1 MYFQN
6 ASTNLQNASTHCI
19 IILMKKRSSTV
30 CPIVYAL
37 DIWGDPWSLVI
48 LRDVLIHNKRYYREF
63 LASREHISTNILS
76 ARLQSLVETGLLVK
90 IEGESNR
97 AQTMY
102 RPTQKALDL
111 FPVVFAIMH
120 WGLKYNP
127 NTDMSIPI
135 MQELTTNEKGLE
147 LRLLQNFDDI
157 TS

>member
-1 MYFQN
+1 M
-6 ASTNLQNASTHCI
+6 
-19 IILMKKRSSTV
+19 KRSK
-30 CPIVYAL
+30 PL
-37 DIWGDPWSLVI
+37 NPWSLII
-48 LRDVLIHNKRYYREF
+48 LRDVLIHNKRHYREF

-76 ARLQSLVETGLLVK
+76 ARLQSLTESGLLEK
-90 IEGESNR
+90 TKGDSNR

-147 LRLLQNFDDI
+147 QRLLRNFDDI
-157 TS
+157 IIKPPSDPPTTI

>member
-1 MYFQN
+1 
-6 ASTNLQNASTHCI
+6 
-19 IILMKKRSSTV
+19 MKKRTPTF
-30 CPIVYAL
+30 CPTVYAL

-63 LASREHISTNILS
+63 LASRECISTNILS
-76 ARLQSLVETGLLVK
+76 ARLQSLVEEGLLVK
-90 IEGESNR
+90 IEGETNR
-97 AQTMY
+97 AHTMY

-135 MQELTTNEKGLE
+135 MNELTTDEKGLE
-147 LRLLQNFDDI
+147 KRLLGNFDDI
-157 TS
+157 K

>member
-1 MYFQN
+1 
-6 ASTNLQNASTHCI
+6 
-19 IILMKKRSSTV
+19 MKKRTPSV

-37 DIWGDPWSLVI
+37 DLWGDPWSLII

-63 LASREHISTNILS
+63 LASREGISTNILS
-76 ARLQSLVETGLLVK
+76 ARLQSLTEAGLLVK
-90 IEGESNR
+90 KEGQSNR

-111 FPVVFAIMH
+111 FPIVFAIMH

-127 NTDMSIPI
+127 DTDMRIPI
-135 MQELTTNEKGLE
+135 MQELKANEKGLE
-147 LRLLQNFDDI
+147 QRLLQNFGDV

>member
-1 MYFQN
+1 L
-6 ASTNLQNASTHCI
+6 A
-19 IILMKKRSSTV
+19 MKKRTSSV

-63 LASREHISTNILS
+63 LASRERISTNILS
-76 ARLQSLVETGLLVK
+76 ARLQSLVNAGLLTRH
-90 IEGESNR
+90 EGKTNR
-97 AQTMY
+97 ADTHY

-111 FPVVFAIMH
+111 LPVILAIMR

-135 MQELTTNEKGLE
+135 MQELMKDEEGLRN
-147 LRLLQNFDDI
+147 RLLAQFVDQVR
-157 TS
+157 

>member
-1 MYFQN
+1 MRI
-6 ASTNLQNASTHCI
+6 ASTERI
-19 IILMKKRSSTV
+19 IMLMKKRESTV

-37 DIWGDPWSLVI
+37 DIWGDPWSLII
-48 LRDVLIHNKRYYREF
+48 LRDVLIHNKRHYREF

-76 ARLQSLVETGLLVK
+76 ARLQSLVEAGLLVK
-90 IEGESNR
+90 IKGDSNR

-102 RPTQKALDL
+102 RPTQMALDL

-135 MQELTTNEKGLE
+135 MQELKVNEKGLE
-147 LRLLQNFDDI
+147 QRLLQNFDDI

>member
-1 MYFQN
+1 M
-6 ASTNLQNASTHCI
+6 I
-19 IILMKKRSSTV
+19 MKKRTSTV

-37 DIWGDPWSLVI
+37 DIWGDPWSLVV

-63 LASREHISTNILS
+63 LASRERIATNILS
-76 ARLQSLVETGLLVK
+76 TRLQSLVEAGLLVK

-102 RPTQKALDL
+102 RPTQKAIDL
-111 FPVVFAIMH
+111 IPVIFAIMH

-135 MQELTTNEKGLE
+135 MQELTTNEKELE
-147 LRLLQNFDDI
+147 QRLLRNFYDVR
-157 TS
+157 SQ

>member
-1 MYFQN
+1 MQTIAKCKYEGYN
-6 ASTNLQNASTHCI
+6 RV
-19 IILMKKRSSTV
+19 MKKRESTV

-48 LRDVLIHNKRYYREF
+48 LRDVLIHNKRHYREF
-63 LASREHISTNILS
+63 LASRERISTNILS
-76 ARLQSLVETGLLVK
+76 ARLQSLFEAGLLVK

-111 FPVVFAIMH
+111 FPVIFSIMH

-127 NTDMSIPI
+127 HTDMSIPI
-135 MQELTTNEKGLE
+135 MQELKADEKGLE
-147 LRLLQNFDDI
+147 RRLLRNFDDM
-157 TS
+157 TT

>member
-1 MYFQN
+1 
-6 ASTNLQNASTHCI
+6 
-19 IILMKKRSSTV
+19 MKKRPSTV

-63 LASREHISTNILS
+63 LASRERISTNILS
-76 ARLQSLVETGLLVK
+76 ARLQSLVEAGLLVRT
-90 IEGESNR
+90 EGDSNR

-102 RPTQKALDL
+102 RPTPKALDL
-111 FPVVFAIMH
+111 FPIVFAIMH

-135 MQELTTNEKGLE
+135 MQELIENEKGLE
-147 LRLLQNFDDI
+147 QRLMRNFEDV
-157 TS
+157 TE